1 MALSRK
7 SPLTRIVKCC
17 LFVSSSNKTKQS
29 MNIENE
35 FNPGEGEQTMGLI
48 GLDLMKHAD
57 EFGEPVRLPLTTQL
71 FPYFF
76 VAARK
81 MSVREMSAWLEKTK
95 GVKLSGAA
103 IAKGLQRPELHL
115 RRIAEFIQF
124 HVIYL
129 STMYGKSCEDILFGK
144 EPGGASTIITMGA
157 HIDANTDPSVV
168 AAILTTIN
176 VWAPIPDEVKRLC
189 LKYFDFLQDSAAEDD
204 SKESEV

>member
-1 MALSRK
+1 
-7 SPLTRIVKCC
+7 
-17 LFVSSSNKTKQS
+17 

-35 FNPGEGEQTMGLI
+35 FNPGEGDQTMGSI
-48 GLDLMKHAD
+48 GLDLMKHAK

-76 VAARK
+76 VAARN
-81 MSVREMSAWLEKTK
+81 MSVRDMSAWLEKTK

-129 STMYGKSCEDILFGK
+129 STVYGKSCEDILFGK
-144 EPGGASTIITMGA
+144 EPSGTSTIVFMGA
-157 HIDANTDPSVV
+157 DIDGNTDPDVI
-168 AAILTTIN
+168 AAISTTIN
-176 VWAPIPDEVKRLC
+176 VWAPIPNEVKRLC
-189 LKYFDFLQDSAAEDD
+189 LKYFDFLQDSTAEDD
-204 SKESEV
+204 SKEGEELADLK